1 MDLNIE
7 ENTLKHQNVNVPT
20 EYNISEGIEYY
31 LYTFL
36 EAMHQNMLFCNEFHF
51 SCKNTKGYIL

>member
-20 EYNISEGIEYY
+20 EDNINEEREHY

-36 EAMHQNMLFCNEFHF
+36 EAMHQNMIFCNEFHF
-51 SCKNTKGYIL
+51 SCKNTF